1 MKNNPKISIITPSYN
16 SGNKIERAIK
26 SVLKQD
32 YKNWEHIIIDGKST
46 DNTIETLK
54 KYPHLKWISEKDKGQ
69 ADAMNKGF
77 KKSTGDIIVYL
88 NADDYFYP
96 KAFSSVIEEF
106 NKDAKFVVGNI
117 EVKSPR
123 LKANFINI
131 PRTTLKGML
140 RHWEP
145 NAFPLNPVGYFYK
158 REVQKKCPF
167 NIKNK
172 YTMDLEFLINASSK
186 FNFTKIEKTLGCFE
200 DGTDTKTGIS
210 QSKLDYWQIKNF
222 PYIDKYLGAFSNEEK
237 LKFIK
242 DRRSGY
248 CYMQAQMNNL
258 NNNPIKLID
267 SKDAPL
273 ISIIIPTYNDSTHV
287 CRAIDSV
294 LKQKTK
300 NVEII
305 VVDDC
310 STDNTYEIISQIYKD
325 NKKIKIY
332 KNQTNLKLG
341 ASRNFGMSKARGKY
355 IFFLDSDDWIEKET
369 LLHLV
374 SISETYKSEIVAC
387 GIKKAYEDGNT
398 EKYHSYAFACSGGIE
413 ALTYFSDYKI
423 ASTVW
428 NKLYLR
434 KFISENKLKFID
446 KYWHEDVLFTTQAIY
461 LCKSFISISKDYYNY
476 FQRKTSIINSKPDL
490 LHLRSYIRLFT
501 NLSDFII
508 SNHIDNETAHRLI
521 QSHALNNVMP
531 NLLRYNATHPN
542 TWEKD
547 YVKALKAENIKYP
560 EALVEFFSPLLT
572 SCCTGY
578 TDSQQIN
585 SNFTITNTELKIIKK
600 IRKIKHKIIPQGSIR
615 KKIFD
620 KLKKIFKIER
630 LILKS
635 TFLFLQNL
643 FYL

>member
-1 MKNNPKISIITPSYN
+1 MSRKYNPKISIITPSYN

-46 DNTIETLK
+46 DNTIEILK

-77 KKSTGDIIVYL
+77 KKSTGKIIVYL

-106 NKDAKFVVGNI
+106 NKGAKFVVGNI

-131 PRTTLKGML
+131 PKTTLKGML

-145 NAFPLNPVGYFYK
+145 NAFPLNPVGYFYR
-158 REVQKKCPF
+158 REVQEKCPF

-172 YTMDLEFLINASSK
+172 YTMDLEFLIDASSK

-200 DGTDTKTGIS
+200 DGTNTKTGVS

-267 SKDAPL
+267 PKDAPL

-287 CRAIDSV
+287 CRAIDSA
-294 LKQKTK
+294 LTQETK
-300 NVEII
+300 NIEII
-305 VVDDC
+305 VIDDC
-310 STDNTYEIISQIYKD
+310 STDNTRQVLSRKYRND
-325 NKKIKIY
+325 NRV
-332 KNQTNLKLG
+332 KLIFQKENG
-341 ASRNFGMSKARGKY
+341 KQGYQRNFGIRKSKGKY
-355 IFFLDSDDWIEKET
+355 IFFIDSDDWINKGT
-369 LLHLV
+369 LIYLLT
-374 SISETYKSEIVAC
+374 IAENYKCDMVAC
-387 GIKKAYEDGNT
+387 GINKIN
-398 EKYHSYAFACSGGIE
+398 EKNISEFYHGYDFGCRGGEEGLSYF
-413 ALTYFSDYKI
+413 TDYKI
-423 ASTVW
+423 GSVIW
-428 NKLYLR
+428 NKLYS
-434 KFISENKLKFID
+434 KNFIEKNNLKFITP
-446 KYWHEDVLFTTQAIY
+446 YFHEDVIFSTEIVFKCKKY
-461 LCKSFISISKDYYNY
+461 LSISTPYYNY
-476 FQRKTSIINSKPDL
+476 FQRKSSTINSKPNL
-490 LHLRSYIRLFT
+490 FHLRSYLNLFT
-501 NLSDFII
+501 DISDFINK
-508 SNHIDNETAHRLI
+508 NHINEELAKQLV
-521 QSHALNNVMP
+521 QSHVVNNVIP
-531 NLLRYNATHPN
+531 NLLRYNTFHPIE
-542 TWEKD
+542 WKKD
-547 YVKALKAENIKYP
+547 YLEALKIENIKYP
-560 EALVEFFSPLLT
+560 EALVEFISPLLT
-572 SCCTGY
+572 SNCNGN

-585 SNFTITNTELKIIKK
+585 SNSTITNTELKVINQ
-600 IRKIKHKIIPQGSIR
+600 IRKIKHKIIPQDSIR

-620 KLKKIFKIER
+620 ELK
-630 LILKS
+630 
-635 TFLFLQNL
+635 NL
-643 FYL
+643 YGQTNYSK